1 MVDKR
6 RIAKNLNL
14 PLLVLFFANVCSCNI
29 TKSRTREHEQI
40 HSMYAKS
47 KGVPYKKT
55 VFLDFLVH
63 FSAKWLKTMT
73 KRKDLEILEKDL
85 EILRDY

>member
-1 MVDKR
+1 
-6 RIAKNLNL
+6 
-14 PLLVLFFANVCSCNI
+14 
-29 TKSRTREHEQI
+29 
-40 HSMYAKS
+40 MYAKS